1 MQSRKVNRTA
11 RIPKIHGFIRL
22 RERFTII
29 TKKNSKMN
37 IYLEKN
43 RKINPMQLQKTWT
56 RHSNTVYNQNSSSRK
71 YKKYNKIKGRKR
83 HNKKQQPHQTSNQN
97 FILVPSST
105 SN

>member
-71 YKKYNKIKGRKR
+71 YKKYNKIKEEEGIIRNSSRTK
-83 HNKKQQPHQTSNQN
+83 HPTE
-97 FILVPSST
+97 ILF
-105 SN
+105 

>member
-1 MQSRKVNRTA
+1 MQSHKVNRIA

-29 TKKNSKMN
+29 TKKKNSKIN
-37 IYLEKN
+37 SYLEKN

-71 YKKYNKIKGRKR
+71 YKKYNKIKRRKR
-83 HNKKQQPHQTSNQN
+83 HNKK
-97 FILVPSST
+97 
-105 SN
+105 